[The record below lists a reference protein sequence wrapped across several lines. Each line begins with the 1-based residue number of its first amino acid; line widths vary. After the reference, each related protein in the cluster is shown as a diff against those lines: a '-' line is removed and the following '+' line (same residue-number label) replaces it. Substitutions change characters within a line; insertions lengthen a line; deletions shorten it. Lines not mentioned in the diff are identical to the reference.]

1 MRVMHLISEK
11 TPSWIFESAL
21 SRDLHVI
28 VSQGEYERLQ
38 LEVNFQLLEDAR
50 HVVALR
56 PQRYV
61 EPLYYP
67 FAV

>member
-1 MRVMHLISEK
+1 MWVMHLISEK

-38 LEVNFQLLEDAR
+38 LEVNL
-50 HVVALR
+50 
-56 PQRYV
+56 
-61 EPLYYP
+61 
-67 FAV
+67 

>member
-1 MRVMHLISEK
+1 MWVMHLIPEK

-38 LEVNFQLLEDAR
+38 LEVNL
-50 HVVALR
+50 
-56 PQRYV
+56 
-61 EPLYYP
+61 
-67 FAV
+67 